1 MELQKEKS
9 VEEAVKRRKRGTKD
23 ESLEPV
29 TTVDDAVSGVADH
42 TQKASTGDNMILG
55 ILTTQANQIQALTAV
70 VAQHG
75 RVLELLASLN
85 VPASCDKKPKMDLN
99 LNLHPSGVDIYGKNG
114 TLQEPVKVVA
124 NAGTLSGE
132 APTRQQC
139 PPPEQVDVARGLSG
153 QTPTRMSRVNK
164 GKAGTRQP
172 ASELNLQRKL
182 SFKDEGNSSEDLIR
196 NIRSTGPGSPWTFYT
211 HRSAD
216 IKSEETP
223 KCLDL
228 SFWPP
233 PGMQFVGHE
242 LAVAAYI
249 FGNGLSPSEILVEN
263 EHCIGNREALLTL
276 RPGEEVVDDV
286 INLVVAMVSSNKA
299 EKRRWW
305 LPTTFAQIASNPGH
319 HCKATLDYIV
329 AKYTG
334 FADNLLKIYVPLH
347 MRGHWYLMIVDMWDE
362 NLIYLDSLKS
372 SVDRQA
378 RIDKML
384 EVARLLELLLSETS
398 SYFGKTTVPKSISK
412 FRIQEPQISQQAA
425 DSNDCG
431 VWVAEWMIQY
441 DLWASYDLQVINEH
455 TRMTI
460 AVDLVMGEHNP
471 ISEEVQQKAVQF
483 WDTNMICSYLKGA
496 RPRKRTRSPVGPL
509 SP

>member
-223 KCLDL
+223 K
-228 SFWPP
+228 
-233 PGMQFVGHE
+233 VHE
-242 LAVAAYI
+242 
-249 FGNGLSPSEILVEN
+249 
-263 EHCIGNREALLTL
+263 TL
-276 RPGEEVVDDV
+276 HG
-286 INLVVAMVSSNKA
+286 
-299 EKRRWW
+299 
-305 LPTTFAQIASNPGH
+305 NPG
-319 HCKATLDYIV
+319 
-329 AKYTG
+329 
-334 FADNLLKIYVPLH
+334 
-347 MRGHWYLMIVDMWDE
+347 
-362 NLIYLDSLKS
+362 
-372 SVDRQA
+372 
-378 RIDKML
+378 
-384 EVARLLELLLSETS
+384 
-398 SYFGKTTVPKSISK
+398 
-412 FRIQEPQISQQAA
+412 
-425 DSNDCG
+425 
-431 VWVAEWMIQY
+431 
-441 DLWASYDLQVINEH
+441 
-455 TRMTI
+455 
-460 AVDLVMGEHNP
+460 
-471 ISEEVQQKAVQF
+471 
-483 WDTNMICSYLKGA
+483 
-496 RPRKRTRSPVGPL
+496 
-509 SP
+509 